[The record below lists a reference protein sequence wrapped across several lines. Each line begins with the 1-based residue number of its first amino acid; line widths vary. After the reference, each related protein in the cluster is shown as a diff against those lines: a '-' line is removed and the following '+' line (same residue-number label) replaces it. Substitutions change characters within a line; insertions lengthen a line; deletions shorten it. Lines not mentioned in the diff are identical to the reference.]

1 MTRHKHAQ
9 TGLVTPQLPQLLL
22 TAVLRAFAML
32 VHYVAST
39 LQMIRLNVTRDWHT
53 PDDEAALPRA
63 KTDTQQQ
70 ETKPAAQHRS
80 PIALILSSTLR
91 VRPSKDE
98 GVLTT
103 VSHTAPSPSVA
114 RASYA
119 IHLPLLRMGR
129 QDQSNEG
136 ELPPSVRSTGGVRS
150 GREADE
156 LVQWTNSSDERPK
169 RKRRAS
175 VRALARMTQGAL
187 RPTPNKNA
195 VA

>member
-39 LQMIRLNVTRDWHT
+39 LQMKQLHPRRDWHT
-53 PDDEAALPRA
+53 PDDEAALPRVT
-63 KTDTQQQ
+63 TDTHHK
-70 ETKPAAQHRS
+70 ETIAVSHDR
-80 PIALILSSTLR
+80 PITLILSSTHS

-103 VSHTAPSPSVA
+103 VSHTAPSPSVSHA
-114 RASYA
+114 AHA
-119 IHLPLLRMGR
+119 IHLPLLCRLR

-136 ELPPSVRSTGGVRS
+136 ELPPSVRRTGGGGSPRLRGETEGDGAVGAIS
-150 GREADE
+150 QSHGR
-156 LVQWTNSSDERPK
+156 LPCGM
-169 RKRRAS
+169 
-175 VRALARMTQGAL
+175 L
-187 RPTPNKNA
+187 
-195 VA
+195 